1 MSPLGK
7 RPLRGSADGQ
17 TRGAFL
23 FGLVARRACLALH
36 FVGPQ
41 KPLHEQHPF
50 YRKRCPLEPSSN
62 CANGSPFEKQLP
74 QLFEVFIGPAPR

>member
-23 FGLVARRACLALH
+23 FASVERRACLALH
-36 FVGPQ
+36 FVGPR
-41 KPLHEQHPF
+41 KPLHKQHPF
-50 YRKRCPLEPSSN
+50 YGKWRPLEPSSN
-62 CANGSPFEKQLP
+62 CANGSPLEKELP